1 VSADPILERLKTL
14 HPKAIDMSLDR
25 LVRLMA
31 ALGNP
36 QDRLAP
42 VVHVAGTNGKG
53 STLAALRA
61 MIEAAGK
68 TVHVYTSPHL
78 VRFNER
84 IRVAGTLI
92 DDTTLAALLEEIE
105 TVNAGAP
112 ITFFEVTTA
121 AAFLAFARTKA
132 DYVLLETGMGGRL
145 DATNLVEKPVAIGL
159 TPISFDH
166 MQYLGNSLAA
176 IAGEKAGIIKHGVP
190 IYVGVQPP
198 EAAAVF
204 DAKAS
209 ALGAPLFRFGRE
221 WNFAPTENGFVWQRD
236 GKRYDLPRPA
246 LPGRH
251 QIDNAALAVAIA
263 DGLGLSADAIAAGVA
278 GTQWPARLQRLTKGP
293 LPALL
298 GPDIP
303 LYLDGGHN
311 EAAGEVLALWAKGR
325 KIDLV
330 FGMLS
335 TKEPA
340 DFLRHVAPFVRRLRA
355 IAIEG
360 EPLSRPPAEI
370 VAAARSVGI
379 EDASAAASPQAAIAD
394 LAAQANAQTPV
405 LICGSLYLCGRILGD
420 NS

>member
-1 VSADPILERLKTL
+1 
-14 HPKAIDMSLDR
+14 MSLDR
-25 LVRLMA
+25 LVRLMT

-53 STLAALRA
+53 STLACLRA
-61 MIEAAGK
+61 MLEAAGK

-92 DDTTLAALLEEIE
+92 DDASLAALLEEIE

-121 AAFLAFARTKA
+121 AAFLAFARSPA

-166 MQYLGNSLAA
+166 MQYLGSTLAA
-176 IAGEKAGIIKHGVP
+176 IAGEKAGIIKPGVP

-198 EAAAVF
+198 EAASVF
-204 DAKAS
+204 EAKAK
-209 ALGAPLFRFGRE
+209 ALGAPLFRSGRE
-221 WNFAPTENGFVWQRD
+221 WHFSTTADGFVWQRD
-236 GKRYDLPRPA
+236 GRRYDLPRPA

-263 DGLGLSADAIAAGVA
+263 DGLGLSANAIAAGVA
-278 GTQWPARLQRLTKGP
+278 AARWPARLQRLTQGP

-311 EAAGEVLALWAKGR
+311 EAAGEVLAIWAQGR

-355 IAIEG
+355 IAIED
-360 EPLSRPPAEI
+360 EPLSRSAAEI

-379 EDASAAASPQAAIAD
+379 ADATATASPQAAIAD